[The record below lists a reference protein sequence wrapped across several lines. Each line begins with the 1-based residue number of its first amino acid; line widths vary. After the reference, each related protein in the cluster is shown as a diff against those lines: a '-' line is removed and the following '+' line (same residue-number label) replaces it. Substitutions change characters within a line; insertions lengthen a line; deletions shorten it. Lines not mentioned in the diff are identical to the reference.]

1 MMKDVLLKETLLIN
15 VDIKDKIDL
24 FGKTTKL
31 AKELN
36 IISDEQGVIED
47 FYEKEQN
54 TETYLGTECA
64 IPHARSSRILKNA
77 IFFVKSKKSIKWSD
91 EDNAKYIFAI
101 LAKEDD
107 VDSHIEMLMNIS
119 KKVLDSNILDV
130 IKNSDSKD
138 EILEVL
144 CK

>member
-1 MMKDVLLKETLLIN
+1 MMKDVLLKETVLIN
-15 VDIKDKIDL
+15 ADIKDKIDL
-24 FGKTTKL
+24 FGKITKL
-31 AKELN
+31 AKELD

-54 TETYLGTECA
+54 TETYLGIECA

-77 IFFVKSKKSIKWSD
+77 IFFIRTNKPIKWSD

-101 LAKEDD
+101 LAKEED
-107 VDSHIEMLMNIS
+107 VDSHIEMLMNVS
-119 KKVLDSNILDV
+119 KKVLDSNVLNV
-130 IKNSDSKD
+130 IKESNNSD

>member
-1 MMKDVLLKETLLIN
+1 MVKDVLLKETVLLN
-15 VDIKDKIDL
+15 ADIKDKIDL
-24 FGKTTKL
+24 FGKITKL
-31 AKELN
+31 AKELD

-64 IPHARSSRILKNA
+64 IPHARSSRILKDA
-77 IFFVKSKKSIKWSD
+77 IFFIRTNNPIKWSD

-101 LAKEDD
+101 LAKEED
-107 VDSHIEMLMNIS
+107 VDSHIEMLMNVS
-119 KKVLDSNILDV
+119 KKVLDSNVLNV
-130 IKNSDSKD
+130 IKKSNNSD